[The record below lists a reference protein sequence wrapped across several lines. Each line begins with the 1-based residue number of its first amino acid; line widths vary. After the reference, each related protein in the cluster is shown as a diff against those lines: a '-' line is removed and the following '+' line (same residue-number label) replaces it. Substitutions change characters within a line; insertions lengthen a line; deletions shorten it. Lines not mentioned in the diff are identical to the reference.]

1 MRKLRG
7 LAESSDGRVS
17 GVGQEMEGLMQTLMD
32 AIYAA
37 RIDLP
42 PEGLPSLYAAHVDRM
57 KRLCNA
63 HWSDA
68 HSALR
73 SVAREFLYDW
83 EVIMRPLAE
92 PSPAALQQRRR
103 TGPAPLGHCAQHQPR
118 HALRSGHPSLRSPGQ
133 RHRNLPS
140 SRRLLMALS
149 RLCHPGGSQGHGTSP
164 ASRYPGNS
172 VKTEGV

>member
-73 SVAREFLYDW
+73 GVAREFLYDW
-83 EVIMRPLAE
+83 EVIMRPLADPHLPLSNNE
-92 PSPAALQQRRR
+92 AEQALRHWVITRQISHGTRSEAGTRAFGLLASVMETSRRR
-103 TGPAPLGHCAQHQPR
+103 GASSWRYLGTVIAAARKGLALPPLPAIPEA
-118 HALRSGHPSLRSPGQ
+118 
-133 RHRNLPS
+133 
-140 SRRLLMALS
+140 
-149 RLCHPGGSQGHGTSP
+149 T
-164 ASRYPGNS
+164 
-172 VKTEGV
+172 